1 MIITPNDVPVRPRGD
16 RAAATLLHKHTRPD
30 DKGNRAFHPFRR
42 KPLTATPLRSRER
55 DVAREMLSRIT
66 GRKRGNGDVGE
77 SVCEMRADVASGG
90 SVLPLLPGAGVRLAL
105 LPAALQRVQ

>member
-66 GRKRGNGDVGE
+66 GRKRADGDVGE
-77 SVCEMRADVASGG
+77 SVFEMRADVASGG